1 MNAALLHDVGKAV
14 IPRHILDKPGKLSP
28 EEFEAVKLHPAA
40 GFDYLSKHGGVSPL
54 VLDAVRHHHEAL
66 DGSGYPDKLRGE
78 QISPLTRILT
88 VCDIFAALVEAR
100 PYKQTR
106 SPQEAISM
114 LVDMSISS
122 KVDYAAVR
130 TLGGSF
136 GVALPESFGDVVR
149 GFTFA
154 RPHG

>member
-1 MNAALLHDVGKAV
+1 M
-14 IPRHILDKPGKLSP
+14 
-28 EEFEAVKLHPAA
+28 
-40 GFDYLSKHGGVSPL
+40 SPL

-66 DGSGYPDKLRGE
+66 DGSGYPDQLRGAE
-78 QISPLTRILT
+78 IGPLTRILT
-88 VCDIFAALVEAR
+88 VCDIFAALIETR

-106 SPQEAISM
+106 TPQEAISM

-136 GVALPESFGDVVR
+136 GIPLPTQFGDVVR
-149 GFTFA
+149 GFTVT
-154 RPHG
+154 RPYG